1 MESFQMVYA
10 LAGFVFGIF
19 IPYISRR
26 FAKFMPAT
34 MAYALYRIVCP
45 GKKVSAEKRRNN
57 WHYAKMISQYRWRGV
72 MWGIL
77 TAALSYGV
85 FYEWGS
91 PLIWWKLVFIWI
103 LLLLAEIDIRM
114 LLLPDI
120 LTVPLLLL
128 GFTFSAFS
136 GLWAMP
142 YDSALGAL
150 FGYFV
155 PVLISLFFVWKN
167 KDAFGGGD
175 VKLLAAVGAWFGVEK
190 LLYAIIGACV
200 LFALYA
206 VIMRKR
212 QGAFG
217 PALSAA
223 AIAVAFYYF

>member
-19 IPYISRR
+19 IPYVSRR

-114 LLLPDI
+114 LLLPDEVLRFPLDEMLLIIRGQKI
-120 LTVPLLLL
+120 LKLKKMDYTEHP
-128 GFTFSAFS
+128 
-136 GLWAMP
+136 
-142 YDSALGAL
+142 DSRHL
-150 FGYFV
+150 
-155 PVLISLFFVWKN
+155 
-167 KDAFGGGD
+167 
-175 VKLLAAVGAWFGVEK
+175 KLEK
-190 LLYAIIGACV
+190 TEDFIPEWYQKMQKEV
-200 LFALYA
+200 
-206 VIMRKR
+206 
-212 QGAFG
+212 
-217 PALSAA
+217 
-223 AIAVAFYYF
+223 